1 VIARAVS
8 SIPQSVKIWIKATE
22 LETEIAAKK
31 KVLRKGSLQLVYVP
45 SNYGL
50 LL

>member
-1 VIARAVS
+1 MQPPEQAKSVIARAVS

-31 KVLRKGSLQLVYVP
+31 KVLRKGNIPQLV
-45 SNYGL
+45 
-50 LL
+50 